1 MDNGI
6 PMKRNWHSKVDAMPN
21 IPRSKDGF
29 IESLKIILRALD
41 DNMPITTIINI
52 PGSDSENKLE
62 DYLIRLRPM
71 GFVYNNNLNW
81 KLSKESRRWLETGS
95 IEYLGL
101 MLNNSIKFFSEI
113 LFILTQKGK
122 SQIKDIRIIAD
133 KEYLLSWKTKD
144 QIRSRLRWLR
154 DLNFIK
160 YNELSYEYSI
170 TQGGENFLNKYGY
183 EKSEEIQIIIDNTED
198 EKYLDASDWAKD
210 FFMEHLEGTQKKNSV
225 GYIPG
230 HKSEIYDVVIGY
242 LLQIGQSMT
251 TEYIQEYSRS
261 NFKIS
266 SNSLRHFL
274 GTLNYLEL
282 VERVSK
288 ESYQVTDV
296 GLNLL
301 KTSSQIDFV
310 LLIASKYTF
319 VSELMLLLEK
329 EAMTAKELAIEAK
342 INYGFPN
349 DKTNYVSK
357 RLHILE
363 NAEFIKETSKRKYEL
378 TKRGKIFCNDYKEFF
393 DINHFDDKKSKIY
406 DNDKKSN
413 ISIFSELRAFSMDS
427 ANPNNFEKAI
437 QKAFEILGFKSNW
450 LGGSGKT
457 DVLIEAPT
465 SPNFSYKVAIDA
477 KANYSGN
484 VTEGLVNFDTI
495 NEHKKK
501 HNANF
506 SMIIGY
512 NFQGERLIRRAE
524 EHKIALCTVDD
535 LENLIKMHYEVPLK
549 SNSYRKIFEQCGL
562 INLGSLKED
571 RYKIVREGNLLK
583 DTMKYLYSLVDD
595 SEFNGIVNPQIVYAM
610 LKMKGT
616 YNPTASVNEI
626 RDILE
631 FLSSPII
638 GCVGKNKDSYYA
650 LGSLEDA
657 SKTFEFLLKAI
668 NEN

>member
-1 MDNGI
+1 MDNKI
-6 PMKRNWHSKVDAMPN
+6 QMKRSWYSKVDAMPN

-29 IESLKIILRALD
+29 IESVKIILRALD

-52 PGSDSENKLE
+52 PGSDSKNKLE

-71 GFVYNNNLNW
+71 GFVYNSNLNW
-81 KLSKESRRWLETGS
+81 KLSKESRIWLETGS
-95 IEYLGL
+95 IEFIGL

-113 LFILTQKGK
+113 LFILTQKSN

-144 QIRSRLRWLR
+144 QISSRLRWLR

-170 TQGGENFLNKYGY
+170 TQDGEDFLNKYGY
-183 EKSEEIQIIIDNTED
+183 EKSEEIRIIIDNTED
-198 EKYLDASDWAKD
+198 EEYLDASEWSKD
-210 FFMEHLEGTQKKNSV
+210 LFMKHLEDTQKKNSI
-225 GYIPG
+225 GYVPG
-230 HKSEIYDVVIGY
+230 QKSEIYDVVIGY
-242 LLQIGQSMT
+242 LQQIGQSMT
-251 TEYIQEYSRS
+251 TEYILEYSRS

-288 ESYQVTDV
+288 ESYQVTDL

-319 VSELMLLLEK
+319 VSELLLLLEK
-329 EAMTAKELAIEAK
+329 NVMTAKELAIEAK

-349 DKTNYVSK
+349 DKTSYISK

-363 NAEFIKETSKRKYEL
+363 NAKFIKEISKRKYEL
-378 TKRGKIFCNDYKEFF
+378 TKRGTNFCNDYRGFF
-393 DINHFDDKKSKIY
+393 DIDYLNDKKTKTYDSDKKS
-406 DNDKKSN
+406 S
-413 ISIFSELRAFSMDS
+413 ISILSELRASSMDS
-427 ANPNNFEKAI
+427 TNPNNFEKVI
-437 QKAFEILGFKSNW
+437 QKAFEILGFKSYW

-477 KANYSGN
+477 KSNYSGS
-484 VTEGLVNFDTI
+484 VTEGLVNFDTV

-549 SNSYRKIFEQCGL
+549 SNSYKKIFEQCGL
-562 INLGSLKED
+562 INIGSLKED
-571 RYKIVREGNLLK
+571 REKIVREGNLLK
-583 DTMKYLYSLVDD
+583 DTMKTLYNLVDD
-595 SEFNGIVNPQIVYAM
+595 PEFNGIVNAQIVYAM
-610 LKMKGT
+610 LKMEGT

-626 RDILE
+626 RDTLE

-638 GCVGKNKDSYYA
+638 GCVGKNKDGYYA

-668 NEN
+668 TRD